1 MRYSIESRDKYD
13 QKLLHST
20 KKSTADAIKT
30 PLIGDKIANKIT
42 SVPKKSP
49 TELYSME
56 LHSKKL

>member
-30 PLIGDKIANKIT
+30 PLIGT
-42 SVPKKSP
+42 
-49 TELYSME
+49 
-56 LHSKKL
+56 KLLIK